1 MIGNLQLAKKQNK
14 KEKLEKEIY
23 ETLLEH
29 SFRSYYASHYYFE
42 KIIDN
47 EYLELL
53 VTKVYELNKKYFP
66 KMFWNSR
73 KDGTYRKKKKVGI

>member
-23 ETLLEH
+23 ETTN
-29 SFRSYYASHYYFE
+29 Y
-42 KIIDN
+42 KKN
-47 EYLELL
+47 QL
-53 VTKVYELNKKYFP
+53 VTKLYELNKKYFP